1 MPGGD
6 SDYFERPTSGT
17 MKLAVVFSSADN
29 TIHVQVL
36 PADTDFPATL
46 TASQITGMR
55 QTTPD
60 NQVSH
65 FTVT

>member
-1 MPGGD
+1 
-6 SDYFERPTSGT
+6 

-29 TIHVQVL
+29 AIHVQVL

-46 TASQITGMR
+46 TANQITGMC